1 MLPSMPSWDAD
12 QYLRFEAERT
22 RPCAEL
28 AARVAITPKR
38 IVDLGCGPGNSTAV
52 LAQRWPD
59 AALAGMDSSPAMI
72 EAARKTDLQVQWSIG
87 EIEAWSMDPGM
98 AADLVFSNAALH
110 WVADHPRLL
119 PALLKRVSAGGALA
133 FQMPFNADSPAHTG
147 ARDLAASPDWR
158 AHFPKPVR
166 TWSVLEPAAYFDI
179 LAPHAARVDI
189 WTTEYWQVMPDLQA
203 VIEWYKGTGLR
214 PYLDALPETLRPRF
228 LADYRAA
235 IAPAFPVRP
244 SGKVLFPFKRLFSV
258 AYKEVA

>member
-1 MLPSMPSWDAD
+1 MPSWDAD
-12 QYLRFEAERT
+12 QYLRFEAERR

-28 AARVAITPKR
+28 AARIAITPKR

-52 LAQRWPD
+52 LAKRWPD
-59 AALAGMDSSPAMI
+59 AALAGVDSSLAMI
-72 EAARKTDLQVQWSIG
+72 EAARKSGLRAQWSIG
-87 EIEAWSMDPGM
+87 GIENWAGEPGM

-110 WVADHPRLL
+110 WVADHGTLL
-119 PALLKRVSAGGALA
+119 PALLKRVRPSGALA
-133 FQMPFNADSPAHTG
+133 FQLPINADSPAHTA
-147 ARDLAASPDWR
+147 ARDLAASPAWQ

-166 TWSVLEPAAYFDI
+166 TWSVLEPEAYFDI
-179 LAPHAARVDI
+179 LAPHAARVDL
-189 WTTEYWQVMPDLQA
+189 WTTEYWQVMPDQDA

-214 PYLDALPETLRPRF
+214 PYLDALPESLRARF